1 MKAVVLSIAGGIASA
16 LTLPSFAMD
25 RVDSGEAII
34 SENNQSIRIQSEAQ
48 PNHIT
53 GRFPNSGNPH
63 AIERVQVDVQVAANP
78 VKTNR
83 ATAVRMAGVALNGIL
98 FEPGTAECFGQS
110 RRSGGSQSKPSK
122 HQHGKGKPHRHG
134 SRPTGPAGCE
144 WSEEAQLDGKTRLGL
159 DQNQAHVQPGG
170 LYHYHGIPEGLIDT
184 AENTGDLVWVGYAA
198 DGHRLLYSRS
208 GQFNSSYRLKSGQRS
223 SGPGGTHT
231 GLYTQD
237 WSYQADAGDL
247 DACNG
252 ITIDGEYVYLMTE
265 DFPYLPR
272 CVYGTIDASF
282 NKRG

>member
-16 LTLPSFAMD
+16 LTPPSFAAD

-78 VKTNR
+78 VKSNR
-83 ATAVRMAGVALNGIL
+83 AAAVRIAGVALNGIL

-110 RRSGGSQSKPSK
+110 RGAPGSQTRPSK

-134 SRPTGPAGCE
+134 PRPAGSAGCE

-170 LYHYHGIPEGLIDT
+170 LYHYHGIPAGLINT
-184 AENTGDLVWVGYAA
+184 AANTGDLVWVGYAA
-198 DGHRLLYSRS
+198 DGHRLFYSRS
-208 GQFNSSYRLKSGQRS
+208 EQFNSSYRLKSGQRS
-223 SGPGGTHT
+223 GGPGGAHT

-237 WSYQADAGDL
+237 WVYQAGAGDL

-252 ITIDGEYVYLMTE
+252 TTVNGEYVYLITGE
-265 DFPYLPR
+265 FPYLPR
-272 CVYGTIDASF
+272 CVYGTVDASF

>member
-25 RVDSGEAII
+25 RVDSGEAVIT
-34 SENNQSIRIQSEAQ
+34 ENNQNIRIQSEAQ
-48 PNHIT
+48 PNHLT

-78 VKTNR
+78 GKTNR

-110 RRSGGSQSKPSK
+110 RGSAGNQSKPSK

-134 SRPTGPAGCE
+134 PRPTGPAGCE

-170 LYHYHGIPEGLIDT
+170 SIPLP
-184 AENTGDLVWVGYAA
+184 
-198 DGHRLLYSRS
+198 RYSR
-208 GQFNSSYRLKSGQRS
+208 
-223 SGPGGTHT
+223 GT
-231 GLYTQD
+231 D
-237 WSYQADAGDL
+237 
-247 DACNG
+247 
-252 ITIDGEYVYLMTE
+252 
-265 DFPYLPR
+265 
-272 CVYGTIDASF
+272 
-282 NKRG
+282 